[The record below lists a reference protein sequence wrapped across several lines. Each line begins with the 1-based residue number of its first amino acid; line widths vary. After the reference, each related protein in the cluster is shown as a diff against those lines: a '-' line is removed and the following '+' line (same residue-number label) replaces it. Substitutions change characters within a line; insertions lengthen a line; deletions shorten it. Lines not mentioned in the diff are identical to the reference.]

1 MLKLNFATILSMKPA
16 FEVHVGTHGFYKGL
30 TFRFITWKIGKQ
42 VTFTT
47 KKIYAAYLEDVKER
61 AKRHQQELRDKEEQL
76 ALEIAHDG
84 N

>member
-1 MLKLNFATILSMKPA
+1 MKVLFSTIHSMRPA
-16 FEVHVGTHGFYKGL
+16 LEVRVASHSFYKGL
-30 TFRFITWKIGKQ
+30 SFGFIVWRTGRQ